1 MRTILFFVFAL
12 TIVFGAVLIVRTR
25 IGQSPVPITALSDDV
40 ATTTNTADIT
50 QNGVSSENSAK
61 LGDITSPYKLSCVSK
76 DVTSIEINWTPPP
89 VNSDYAATSAKYTL
103 ELFWSQF
110 ASGPWTSFGIKPAG
124 SGIYRHKGLKSNAQY
139 WYKLDAVYAPSKTIS
154 AKTAVPCRTADPMG
168 EAPTNLKTFAN
179 SDSIIYLNWKDNA
192 VRKTP
197 YQFQVQRIKLDMKQS
212 ADFTAASTGANST
225 SLSSKN
231 DTTLAPYYARF
242 QRSLSPA
249 FTNPK
254 YVIGSSYEPYT
265 AGLPAG
271 QAGSFTANPNPFS
284 SGDTRLDEA
293 TTYYYRAQVCAAIPN
308 ISSMYTEQTG
318 AVEVNSSKPNPSCGP
333 YTAAE
338 IKATTWPNAP
348 TEATTTDVTATSI
361 RVSWKDN
368 SLKDTRY
375 EVFRDGI
382 SVKKFEGSY
391 STKGAQTGS
400 MEFTDIGL
408 SPGTAYVYTIKAYY
422 DVAEGDYV
430 YSSAVINQM
439 TDFLVTVTKTG
450 DGQGTVTSNPVGI
463 NCGTACA
470 KFDAGVK
477 VTLTATASSSDYKFA
492 GWGGTCSGASATS
505 TTCEVSG
512 NAAVTAQFIQKYYT
526 VSVSKEP
533 SAVVGTVTDSKTIVC
548 GSVCSA
554 SSEWGSAVTLT
565 AAPEAGYVFRDWISG
580 NSCGGL
586 TNPVC
591 SFTVSGTTQITARF
605 ADTLSTLS
613 FLFMPSGANGNKV
626 TTRVLSGQ
634 GSGSETTC
642 TDSSAPCATDYYSG
656 AQIRLT
662 AIPASSYVFYGWD
675 GGECNGQS
683 SNVCNTQIWKDTTI
697 KATFTRRTSGIET
710 KQISIL
716 IPQLSPLINQ
726 ISNDIKIPANSN
738 VLASVYGSVF
748 KKPVKA
754 ISEIYRDG
762 FAVIS
767 AKLFEFKEFMK
778 NLFTAHGQTISE
790 TYANYFVT
798 LGRLAPNYVPYYI
811 DDTLTPDTVY
821 MYRVRLRYPD
831 GTFTNWT
838 NVSATKTLAR
848 PVTRDNSVSRAICTS
863 NNFCNLSVK
872 LYKGTSEKSEK
883 QCNVNADCGDVGR
896 PDKFSNE

>member
-1 MRTILFFVFAL
+1 MRTILFFVFTL
-12 TIVFGAVLIVRTR
+12 VIVFGTVLIVRTR
-25 IGQSPVPITALSDDV
+25 IGQSPITITALSDNV
-40 ATTTNTADIT
+40 ATTTTASIT
-50 QNGVSSENSAK
+50 PNSVSNENSAK
-61 LGDITSPYKLSCVSK
+61 QSDKADSYKLSCAPR
-76 DVTSIEINWTPPP
+76 DAASIEINWTPSPI
-89 VNSDYAATSAKYTL
+89 NTDYAATSTKHVL

-110 ASGPWTSFGIKPAG
+110 ASGPWTSLGIKPAG
-124 SGIYRHKGLKSNAQY
+124 SGMYNHQGLTSGAQY
-139 WYKLDAVYAPSKTIS
+139 WYKLDAVYAPPKIIS
-154 AKTAVPCRTADPMG
+154 AKTSASCKTADPMG

-179 SDSIIYLNWKDNA
+179 SDSVIYLNWKDNA
-192 VRKTP
+192 ARKTP

-212 ADFTAASTGANST
+212 VDFAATPAGANSI
-225 SLSSKN
+225 SLSFKN
-231 DTTLAPYYARF
+231 DTASAPYYARF
-242 QRSLSPA
+242 QRSLSPT

-254 YVIGSSYEPYT
+254 YVIGNSYEPYT
-265 AGLPAG
+265 AGLPA
-271 QAGSFTANPNPFS
+271 QAGSFVANPNPFS
-284 SGDTRLDEA
+284 SNDTRLDEA

-308 ISSMYTEQTG
+308 ISNMYTEQTG
-318 AVEVNSSKPNPSCGP
+318 AIEVNSSKPNPFCGP
-333 YTAAE
+333 YTTAG

-361 RVSWKDN
+361 KVTWKDN
-368 SLKDTRY
+368 SLKDARY

-391 STKGAQTGS
+391 TTKGAQTGL

-408 SPGTAYVYTIKAYY
+408 SSGTTYTYTIKAYY
-422 DVAEGDYV
+422 DIAEGDFV
-430 YSSAVINQM
+430 YSSVAVSQM

-450 DGQGTVTSNPVGI
+450 DGQGTVTSDPAGVS
-463 NCGTACA
+463 CGTACS
-470 KFDAGVK
+470 KFDAGIK

-492 GWGGTCSGASATS
+492 GWSGACSGAGATS

-512 NAAVTAQFIQKYYT
+512 NAAVMAQFIQKYYT

-533 SAVVGTVTDSKTIVC
+533 SAIAGTITDSKTIVC
-548 GSVCSA
+548 GSVCSV

-565 AAPEAGYVFRDWISG
+565 AAPEAGYIFRNWASG

-586 TNPVC
+586 TSPVC
-591 SFTVSGTTQITARF
+591 SFTVSQTNHITARF
-605 ADTLSTLS
+605 ADMVSTLS
-613 FLFMPSGANGNKV
+613 ILFMPSGANGNKV

-634 GSGSETTC
+634 GLGSETTC
-642 TDSSAPCATDYYSG
+642 ADSNAPCAADYYSD

-683 SNVCNTQIWKDTTI
+683 SNICNMQMWSDTTI
-697 KATFTRRTSGIET
+697 KATFTRQTSGIET

-716 IPQLSPLINQ
+716 IPQLDPLINQ
-726 ISNDIKIPANSN
+726 ISSDIKISTNSN
-738 VLASVYGSVF
+738 VMASVYDSVF
-748 KKPVKA
+748 KKSAKTMG
-754 ISEIYRDG
+754 EIYRNG

-767 AKLFEFKEFMK
+767 AKLFKFKEFMK
-778 NLFTAHGQTISE
+778 SLFIAHGQTVSSE

-838 NVSATKTLAR
+838 NVSAAKTLTR
-848 PVTRDNSVSRAICTS
+848 PVVRDNSVPRAICTS
-863 NNFCNLSVK
+863 NNFCNVSVK
-872 LYKGTSEKSEK
+872 LYKGTNEKSEK